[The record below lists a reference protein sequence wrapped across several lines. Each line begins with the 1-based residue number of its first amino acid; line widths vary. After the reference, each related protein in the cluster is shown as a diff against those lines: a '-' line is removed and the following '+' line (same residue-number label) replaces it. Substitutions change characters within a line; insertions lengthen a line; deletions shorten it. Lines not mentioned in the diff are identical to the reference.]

1 MFDVPRNYSGKTASA
16 HFTQREILDIVLR
29 QIMGIND
36 IDKLDIY
43 QVGKY
48 ILQLLKEGIDI
59 KHKILSSI
67 GM

>member
-1 MFDVPRNYSGKTASA
+1 
-16 HFTQREILDIVLR
+16 
-29 QIMGIND
+29 MGIND

-43 QVGKY
+43 QEGKY

-59 KHKILSSI
+59 KHKILSSM